1 MTDDTPP
8 KPRRGRPRVY
18 ATPEEARLAGIAR
31 ANAAT
36 RARRQARMHR
46 TLSLTAATLAKAEA
60 LIAARGLDGITGFT
74 DLVSALVEEE
84 TARTKSGDAGGAAP

>member
-1 MTDDTPP
+1 MTDDT

-36 RARRQARMHR
+36 QARRRAKVHR
-46 TLSLTAATLAKAEA
+46 TVALTPATAAKAEA
-60 LIAARGLDGITGFT
+60 LIEQRGLDGLTA
-74 DLVSALVEEE
+74 LVEALVEEE
-84 TARTKSGDAGGAAP
+84 TARRDGT